1 MDIDLNALHFIRP
14 LWLCLLLPA
23 LWLPWAWRR
32 QRQAGHNLTATIAP
46 HLLKHLLIC
55 PQERPQ
61 LRPVYLLSALLVLG
75 TVAAAGPTWQQDRPP
90 FVQDQA
96 VLILAVDLSPSMDAS
111 DVPPTRLQAVK
122 HKLHELIQ
130 RRAGARTGLLVYAG
144 SAHLVLPPTD
154 DPELLDSF
162 IQALAT
168 DLLDSPGKNV
178 LAVAERAI
186 ALLQAEQ
193 TPGTLVLFSDGAD
206 SQQLPALR
214 QLLASTQVD
223 LQLLILA
230 VGNQDGGLLS
240 NVNGAARLDS
250 DGKPLLA
257 EFDQHALEQLAK
269 ATDAPIGSL
278 TLNADD
284 LDWIQLHA
292 QQHFAAANADNNE
305 VHWKDAGY
313 WLCWLLLPLA
323 WLSIRRGWS
332 ISWLPALLLTVGL
345 GGQAPSA
352 QAGVLAD
359 AFMTADQQGRWAFE
373 RQHYPA
379 AAAHFNDPYW
389 KGLAAYKAAEFNLA
403 LASFAKLDSAAAYFY
418 LGNSH
423 ARLHHYP
430 QALSAYA
437 QALRLQPE
445 FAQAQFNQALV
456 TELQR
461 QFEADQQVAPEEDPD
476 QEQFDDQGKPGDKG
490 EKVMLN
496 GPKTVSAELWLRNL
510 NTSPAGFLK
519 QKFRLQQAASQPA
532 PAVTP

>member
-1 MDIDLNALHFIRP
+1 MEIDLSALHFIRP
-14 LWLCLLLPA
+14 LWLWLLLPA
-23 LWLPWAWRR
+23 LGLPWAWRR

-75 TVAAAGPTWQQDRPP
+75 VLAAAGPTWQQDRPP
-90 FVQDQA
+90 FMQDQA

-122 HKLHELIQ
+122 HKLQALIQ

-144 SAHLVLPPTD
+144 SAHLVLPPTE

-162 IQALAT
+162 VQALAT
-168 DLLDSPGKNV
+168 DLLDSPGKNA
-178 LAVAERAI
+178 LAVTEQAI
-186 ALLQAEQ
+186 RLLQAEQ
-193 TPGTLVLFSDGAD
+193 APGTLVLFSDGAD
-206 SQQLPALR
+206 SRQMPALR
-214 QLLASTQVD
+214 QLLASSKVD
-223 LQLLILA
+223 LQQLILA

-240 NVNGAARLDS
+240 DPNGAPRLDS
-250 DGKPLLA
+250 AGKPLLA
-257 EFDQHALEQLAK
+257 EFDQDALEQLAK

-278 TLNADD
+278 TLNTDD

-292 QQHFAAANADNNE
+292 QQHFAAATADNAE
-305 VHWKDAGY
+305 VHWQDAGY

-345 GGQAPSA
+345 GTQAPNA

-373 RQHYPA
+373 HQHFPA

-403 LASFAKLDSAAAYFY
+403 LAAFAKLDSPAAYFY

-437 QALRLQPE
+437 EALRLQPE

-496 GPKTVSAELWLRNL
+496 GPKEVSAELWLRNL

-519 QKFRLQQAASQPA
+519 QKFRLQQAASQAA

>member
-1 MDIDLNALHFIRP
+1 MDIDLNVLHFIRP
-14 LWLCLLLPA
+14 LWLWLLLPA
-23 LWLPWAWRR
+23 LGLSWIWRR
-32 QRQAGHNLTATIAP
+32 QRQAGHNLQTTIAP
-46 HLLKHLLIC
+46 HLLKHLLIY

-75 TVAAAGPTWQQDRPP
+75 ALAAAGPTWQQDRPP

-122 HKLHELIQ
+122 HKLQELIE
-130 RRAGARTGLLVYAG
+130 RRAGARTGMLVYAG

-154 DPELLDSF
+154 DPQLLDSF
-162 IQALAT
+162 VQALAT
-168 DLLDSPGKNV
+168 DLLDSPGKNA
-178 LAVAERAI
+178 LAVTEQAI

-193 TPGTLVLFSDGAD
+193 APGTLVLFSDGAD

-214 QLLASTQVD
+214 QLLASSPVD
-223 LQLLILA
+223 LQLLIVA
-230 VGNQDGGLLS
+230 VGNQDSGLLS
-240 NVNGAARLDS
+240 DSKGTPRLDS
-250 DGKPLLA
+250 NGKPLLA
-257 EFDQHALEQLAK
+257 EFNQNALEQLAK
-269 ATDAPIGSL
+269 ATGAPIGSL
-278 TLNADD
+278 SLNNDD

-292 QQHFAAANADNNE
+292 KQHFAAANADNHE
-305 VHWKDAGY
+305 EHWKDAGY

-332 ISWLPALLLTVGL
+332 ISWLPALLLTIGL
-345 GGQAPSA
+345 SAQTPNA
-352 QAGVLAD
+352 QAGVLVD
-359 AFMTADQQGRWAFE
+359 AFMSPDQQGRWYFE
-373 RQHYPA
+373 QERYPA
-379 AAAHFNDPYW
+379 AAAHFTDPYW
-389 KGLAAYKAAEFNLA
+389 KGLAAFKAAEFDLA
-403 LASFAKLDSAAAYFY
+403 LANFAKLNSPEAYFY

-437 QALRLQPE
+437 QALRLRPE
-445 FAQAQFNQALV
+445 FPQAQFNQSLV
-456 TELQR
+456 SELQR
-461 QFEADQQVAPEEDPD
+461 QFEADQQVAPEDDPD

-496 GPKTVSAELWLRNL
+496 GPKAVSAELWLRNL

-519 QKFRLQQAASQPA
+519 QKFRLQQAASQTLPTVS
-532 PAVTP
+532 P

>member
-23 LWLPWAWRR
+23 LWLPWFWRR
-32 QRQAGHNLTATIAP
+32 QRQAGHNLRTSIAP
-46 HLLKHLLIC
+46 HLLKHLLIY

-61 LRPVYLLSALLVLG
+61 LRPVYLLSALLVFGAL
-75 TVAAAGPTWQQDRPP
+75 AAAGPTWQQDRPP

-96 VLILAVDLSPSMDAS
+96 VLMLAVDLSPSMDAS

-122 HKLHELIQ
+122 HKLQALIQ

-154 DPELLDSF
+154 DPELLNSF
-162 IQALAT
+162 VQALAT
-168 DLLDSPGKNV
+168 DLLDSPGKNA
-178 LAVAERAI
+178 LAVTEQAI

-193 TPGTLVLFSDGAD
+193 APGTLVLFSDGAD
-206 SQQLPALR
+206 TQQLPALR
-214 QLLASTQVD
+214 QLLANTQVD
-223 LQLLILA
+223 LQLLIVA
-230 VGNQDGGLLS
+230 VGNHNGGLLTDAK
-240 NVNGAARLDS
+240 GTARLDR

-257 EFDQHALEQLAK
+257 EFDQDALQQLAK

-278 TLNADD
+278 SLNDDD

-292 QQHFAAANADNNE
+292 QQHFAAATADDAE
-305 VHWKDAGY
+305 VHWQDAGY

-332 ISWLPALLLTVGL
+332 INWLPALLLAVSL
-345 GGQAPSA
+345 GGHTPNA

-359 AFMTADQQGRWAFE
+359 AFMSTDQQGRWAFE
-373 RQHYPA
+373 RQQYPA

-403 LASFAKLDSAAAYFY
+403 LASFAKLDSAEAYFY
-418 LGNSH
+418 RGNSH
-423 ARLHHYP
+423 ARLHQYP
-430 QALSAYA
+430 QALNAYA
-437 QALRLQPE
+437 QALRLQPV

-476 QEQFDDQGKPGDKG
+476 QQQFDDQGKPGDKG

-496 GPKTVSAELWLRNL
+496 GPKAVSAELWLRNL

-532 PAVTP
+532 VTP